1 MQNGITESNLPMIS
15 ADASPRELAEAIVS
29 VLDAKKGRDIV
40 LLYVE
45 EQTSIADYFVLC
57 TGTSRTQVKS
67 LIDEVE
73 YKMSLSGITPHHVE
87 GIDSSGWML
96 IDFGSVIVHVFNRD
110 SRSFYNLEKLYA
122 ETSEQD
128 ISALLH
134 KD

>member
-1 MQNGITESNLPMIS
+1 MQSEITETNHPLIS
-15 ADASPRELAEAIVS
+15 ADATPRELAEAVVS

-40 LLYVE
+40 LLHVE

-73 YKMSLSGITPHHVE
+73 YKMSLSGIAPHHVE

-134 KD
+134 ED